1 MACRR
6 VAPKKALH
14 RLVAGEG
21 AVVAVDPAGTRPGRG
36 AYVCDAACHAEA
48 VRRGAYGRALRRR
61 VTVPDGLVPD
71 TGEVTAGGEPSGNL
85 S

>member
-1 MACRR
+1 
-6 VAPKKALH
+6 VAPKTALY

-21 AVVAVDPAGTRPGRG
+21 RALAVDPSGARPGRG

-61 VTVPDGLVPD
+61 VTVPDGLVGD
-71 TGEVTAGGEPSGNL
+71 TGDVTAGGEPSGNL

>member
-1 MACRR
+1 

-14 RLVAGEG
+14 RLVAGED
-21 AVVAVDPAGTRPGRG
+21 AVVVVDHAGTRPGRG

-61 VTVPDGLVPD
+61 VIVPDRLVPG
-71 TGEVTAGGEPSGNL
+71 TGDMTAGGQPSGNL

>member
-1 MACRR
+1 
-6 VAPKKALH
+6 VAPKTALH
-14 RLVAGEG
+14 RLVAGEDR
-21 AVVAVDPAGTRPGRG
+21 AVALDPAGTRPGRG

-61 VTVPDGLVPD
+61 VSVPDRLVP
-71 TGEVTAGGEPSGNL
+71 EAGDLQRRGEPFGNL

>member
-6 VAPKKALH
+6 VAPKTALH

-21 AVVAVDPAGTRPGRG
+21 GVIAVDAAGTRPGRG

-48 VRRGAYGRALRRR
+48 TRRGAYGRALRRR
-61 VTVPDGLVPD
+61 VTVPDGLVPPAR
-71 TGEVTAGGEPSGNL
+71 VTAASQPPGHL